1 MIRVLVVDDSAV
13 MRGMMSSIISAQP
26 DMTVVGL
33 ASDPVVAME
42 RLRIARPDVITL
54 DVEMPRMDGLEFL
67 RRLMQSQPM
76 PVVMVS
82 SLTAR
87 GADTTLRALELG
99 AVDFV
104 AKPHLANPDIL
115 EAYAEEV
122 AQKVRA
128 AAAARVNQ
136 VARREPLEPPA
147 RRERTE
153 RIAAG
158 ALVANKLIV
167 IGASTGGVEAL
178 REVLVPLPAAMPP
191 ILVAQHMPAGFT
203 RSFARRLDS
212 LCEISVKEGEDREPL
227 KPGCAYIAPGGM
239 HMTTAASG
247 GRLEAR
253 LSLDPPVNRHR
264 PSVDTLFRSAARAA
278 PGRCIGV
285 MLSGMGADG
294 ARAMRELRDC
304 GAHNIAQDEASC
316 VVFGMPK
323 QAIAENAVHEVLPL
337 GEIARRLVELSMDGR
352 P

>member
-13 MRGMMSSIISAQP
+13 MRGMMSSIIGAHA

-67 RRLMQSQPM
+67 RRLMQWRPL

-104 AKPHLANPDIL
+104 AKPQLAAPGDL
-115 EAYAEEV
+115 DVYAEEV

-128 AAAARVNQ
+128 AAASVPR
-136 VARREPLEPPA
+136 
-147 RRERTE
+147 
-153 RIAAG
+153 RIANVVSCRRLPDLAR
-158 ALVANKLIV
+158 ASDKVIV

-178 REVLVPLPAAMPP
+178 REVLVPLPAGMPP

-203 RSFARRLDS
+203 ASFARRLDS
-212 LCEISVKEGEDREPL
+212 LCEINVKEAEDREPIR
-227 KPGCAYIAPGGM
+227 PGCAYIAPGGM
-239 HMTTAASG
+239 HMTAAASG

-294 ARAMRELRDC
+294 AHAMRELRET
-304 GAHNIAQDEASC
+304 GAHNIAQNEASC

-337 GEIARRLVELSMDGR
+337 GDIARRLVELSLAAA
-352 P
+352 